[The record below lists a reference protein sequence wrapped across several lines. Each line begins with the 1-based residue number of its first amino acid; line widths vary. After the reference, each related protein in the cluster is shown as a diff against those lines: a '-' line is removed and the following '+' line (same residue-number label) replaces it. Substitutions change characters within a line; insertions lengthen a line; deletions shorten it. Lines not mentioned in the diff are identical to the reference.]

1 MPQLLFSV
9 TLKQS
14 LTLSHLPGMHI
25 GNLFRNK
32 ELISMLLPQFLIV
45 GSKHCEI
52 HELSTFLWA
61 LKSQDFLPC
70 IYLILVRLHLGDWGD
85 TKGPHLDSVGS
96 YLPFLFNRNNCVC
109 WFLTKMMTFP
119 LLHSPE
125 TLTPE
130 FFDPDNWQL
139 WAGQEDKL
147 RDCP

>member
-52 HELSTFLWA
+52 HELSTFLWNVCE
-61 LKSQDFLPC
+61 LLNLRTFFL
-70 IYLILVRLHLGDWGD
+70 VS
-85 TKGPHLDSVGS
+85 T
-96 YLPFLFNRNNCVC
+96 
-109 WFLTKMMTFP
+109 
-119 LLHSPE
+119 
-125 TLTPE
+125 
-130 FFDPDNWQL
+130 
-139 WAGQEDKL
+139 
-147 RDCP
+147 